1 MKIEYSDHIENRL
14 RLRRID
20 RNLPE
25 KIFEQA
31 QERYLDTSTGHL
43 IAVMNIDLYNK
54 QRDVMIAYVTDEK
67 RTTLLTIHPLKY
79 GQKENRVL
87 NGRWRKI

>member
-20 RNLPE
+20 RDLPK

-31 QERYLDTSTGHL
+31 QERYLDKATGHF

-54 QRDVMIAYVTDEK
+54 QRDVMIAYITDEK

>member
-1 MKIEYSDHIENRL
+1 MKIEYSDHLENRL
-14 RLRRID
+14 VLRRID

-25 KIFEQA
+25 RIFEQA

-54 QRDVMIAYVTDEK
+54 QRDVMIAYITDEK

-79 GQKENRVL
+79 GQKENRIL
-87 NGRWRKI
+87 SGRWRTI

>member
-20 RNLPE
+20 RNLPK

-31 QERYLDTSTGHL
+31 QERYLDKSTGHL
-43 IAVMNIDLYNK
+43 IAVMNVDLYNK

-67 RTTLLTIHPLKY
+67 RTTLLTIHPLKD

-87 NGRWRKI
+87 NGRWRKV